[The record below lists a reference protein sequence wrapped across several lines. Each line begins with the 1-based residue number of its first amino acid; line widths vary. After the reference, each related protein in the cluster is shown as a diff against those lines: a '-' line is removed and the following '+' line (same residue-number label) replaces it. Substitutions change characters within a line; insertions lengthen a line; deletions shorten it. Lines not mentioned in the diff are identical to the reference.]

1 MKSDKGASK
10 KHNKPR
16 DSLIVGVIYRHPT
29 QDYKSFVK
37 SLSKTL
43 DILNEKKLKYV
54 IVGDINID
62 STKYN
67 IASNVTQYMNCLQ
80 SLDCNLFID
89 KPTRVK
95 SGSSSCIDHLY
106 SNLSP
111 DSIVSHIIYSDVS
124 DHFPILSKVDF
135 AAYRKDS
142 EPVYRRKNNLNT
154 DEWYNFNFELKSYLQ
169 NVISSDNDD

>member
-1 MKSDKGASK
+1 
-10 KHNKPR
+10 
-16 DSLIVGVIYRHPT
+16 
-29 QDYKSFVK
+29 
-37 SLSKTL
+37 
-43 DILNEKKLKYV
+43 
-54 IVGDINID
+54 
-62 STKYN
+62 
-67 IASNVTQYMNCLQ
+67 MNCLQ

-135 AAYRKDS
+135 AAYRRDN
-142 EPVYRRKNNLNT
+142 EPVYRRKNNLST
-154 DEWYNFNFELKSYLQ
+154 DEWYKFNFELKSYLQ
-169 NVISSDNDD
+169 DATFSENGDHCPNDLAEEITNTYQKLLDKYSLKAFDTDDGEMISIKNNRQF